1 MNKLKGIR
9 QGVKMLKNIASVEFD
24 SLVDSNID
32 KLTKTEQMLAGTVK
46 LVSYHYKD
54 KHVANKVITYSESV
68 LNEIKMETCSAD
80 PEFIRF
86 LEGGNGYLS
95 SIKLTNNY
103 GTFVEMKNEVLKFE
117 EELRIYDDI
126 PYSSKFDAATS
137 IRERAESSSGIK
149 ERLTYKENDT
159 YYDNTNYIKDYKA
172 VELMDYTKVKEDL
185 VSSLD
190 LELNVLLA
198 AKEQVL
204 RTKTLEETFAYLCTH
219 ETQPNK
225 YLDSTTY
232 YNNVLRYLNAKL
244 EDYSKSEGLKYISVK
259 AGIYVYSPN
268 KIVLTVTDRTKH
280 TTLHWITFDIDVKQ
294 VIVNRKLHI
303 SISGIDFVG
312 RLSRLHLDFE
322 KTVYKLEEAQKELSE
337 LSLLQKSFGKHRRI
351 NESIDLYHE
360 NISSIYDGVLYFKKL
375 LADVDSDFESKSL
388 RIDEVLQEQKKVM
401 DYLGDLTQTEIIY
414 SEGFEVV

>member
-1 MNKLKGIR
+1 
-9 QGVKMLKNIASVEFD
+9 MLKNITSVEFD

-54 KHVANKVITYSESV
+54 KLVANKVITYSESV

-126 PYSSKFDAATS
+126 PYSSKFDTATT

-149 ERLTYKENDT
+149 ERLTYKKNDD

-185 VSSLD
+185 VSGLD
-190 LELNVLLA
+190 LELNELLA

-204 RTKTLEETFAYLCTH
+204 RTKTLEDTFAYLCKH

-232 YNNVLRYLNAKL
+232 YNNVLRFLNAKL

-268 KIVLTVTDRTKH
+268 KIVLTVTDKTKH
-280 TTLHWITFDIDVKQ
+280 TTLQGLYFDLDVKQ
-294 VIVNRKLHI
+294 LIVNRKLHI
-303 SISGIDFVG
+303 SISGIDFEG

-337 LSLLQKSFGKHRRI
+337 LSLLQKSFGKPRRI

-360 NISSIYDGVLYFKKL
+360 NLSDIYDDVLYFKKL
-375 LADVDSDFESKSL
+375 LTDVDSDLESKSL

-401 DYLGDLTQTEIIY
+401 DYLGKLTQTEIIY